1 MITNRFF
8 NLLVVMAL
16 VLVASLTVREALAT
30 STVLSDTEKAQAAD
44 AAHWTAMG
52 EYYADLETIQSREQ
66 AADAAR
72 WIAMGKYYENQA
84 KFQNLGLNHTADAAR
99 WTAMA
104 EYYLRLNSASK

>member
-30 STVLSDTEKAQAAD
+30 SIVLSDTEKTQAAD
-44 AAHWTAMG
+44 AARWTAMG
-52 EYYADLETIQSREQ
+52 EHYADLETIQSREQ